1 MVGQMIV
8 VDTADLFQSLLS
20 KLQVDD
26 VVLDVVLADSKKH
39 PCNNDVSVILFQFL
53 NDDSVWC
60 WPIYHNET
68 VVSGEVL
75 VEWYKSFVESM
86 RMSVARKYVLD
97 KKMCDQSFGVDL
109 QLLDLNVIQYLED
122 GEVEDW
128 SEVSCNAKV
137 FVESNFRTLSELN
150 RSISLSKLTGMFV
163 DKVRRFDLKNLPEL
177 DRSFDFINHVA
188 ITRFAQLESVGLAVD
203 PTEFLTIYGAE
214 QSSNLKGNV
223 VFSQYNLFT
232 STGRPSNRFGGINF
246 AAMNKEDGSRK
257 PFVSR
262 YGSDGMLVMMDYSAF
277 HPRLIASLANY
288 QMPFDVNPYQFLA
301 TFFYNTAN
309 PTPPQIAA
317 SKGQCFKQMY
327 GGIREQFLHIPYFRA
342 TQTYIDH
349 RWSFFEKN
357 GYVETPIYFR
367 KIKTCHIDDP
377 TPNKLFNYIL
387 QAYETEVAVQT
398 LGRVLEFLGG
408 KKTQPILYTYD
419 SLLYD
424 FHREDGKDTLRRIRD
439 IMVDGK
445 FPIKAYAGKSYEEMV
460 QITI

>member
-1 MVGQMIV
+1 MIV
-8 VDTADLFQSLLS
+8 VDTFDIFQSLLS
-20 KLQVDD
+20 KLQVND
-26 VVLDVVLADSKKH
+26 VVMDVVLADARKH

-53 NDDSVWC
+53 GDDTVWC

-68 VVSGEVL
+68 VVDGDTL
-75 VEWYKSFVESM
+75 VEWYTSFVESM
-86 RMSVARKYVLD
+86 RMSVGRRFVLD
-97 KKMCDQSFGVDL
+97 KKTCDQSFGTDF

-128 SEVSCNAKV
+128 SDVSCNAKTFIEV
-137 FVESNFRTLSELN
+137 THRNVTDLN
-150 RSISLSKLTGMFV
+150 RAIPLVKLASMFV
-163 DKVRRFDLKNLPEL
+163 DKVRRFDLNDLPEM
-177 DRSFDFINHVA
+177 DRSFNFVNHIA
-188 ITRFAQLESVGLAVD
+188 MTRFAQLESVGLAVE
-203 PTEFLTIYGAE
+203 PTTFLSFYGPE
-214 QSSNLKGNV
+214 QLPNLKDGR
-223 VFSQYNLFT
+223 VFSQYNLYT

-262 YGSDGMLVMMDYSAF
+262 HGKDGMLVMMDYSAF

-288 QMPFDVNPYQFLA
+288 QMPFDVNPYQYLA
-301 TFFYNTAN
+301 TFFYKTDK

-317 SKGQCFKQMY
+317 AKGQCFQQMY
-327 GGIREQFLHIPYFRA
+327 GGIREQFLHIPYFRS

-398 LGRVLEFLGG
+398 LGRILEFLNG
-408 KKTQPILYTYD
+408 KKTQPVLYTYD

-424 FHREDGKDTLRRIRD
+424 FHRDDGKDTLRRIRD

-445 FPIKAYAGKSYEEMV
+445 FPIKAYAGKSYDEMV
-460 QITI
+460 QITV